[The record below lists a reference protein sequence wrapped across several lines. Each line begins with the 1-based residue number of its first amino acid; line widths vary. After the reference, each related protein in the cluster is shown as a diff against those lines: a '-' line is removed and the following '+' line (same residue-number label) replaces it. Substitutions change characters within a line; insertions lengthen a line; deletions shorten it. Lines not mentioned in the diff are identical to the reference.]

1 MNRVAP
7 FALWI
12 GHGGE
17 AGELTRL
24 YENGVEAVVSL
35 AVEEP
40 PDRSPRDLIACRV
53 PLVDGAGNRTERLA
67 LAVQTVATLLAAGVP
82 TLVCCGAGM
91 SRAPAVAAAA
101 LARVHGDTPAHWLER
116 VTRHHPSDVSAGLWA
131 DLVALADDT
140 LGPFAKAVNPAGLP
154 DASS

>member
-53 PLVDGAGNRTERLA
+53 PRVDGAGNRTERLA

-91 SRAPAVAAAA
+91 SRAPAVVFLVPTRSAMHYPQVSLGAS
-101 LARVHGDTPAHWLER
+101 LVGRVSRACE
-116 VTRHHPSDVSAGLWA
+116 A
-131 DLVALADDT
+131 
-140 LGPFAKAVNPAGLP
+140 
-154 DASS
+154 